1 MSTAAPTSRL
11 LFGAFELDLATSEL
25 RRSGSV
31 VRLPPQPLKVLA
43 LLAGRPGELV
53 TREELRAHLWG
64 EETFV
69 DFDRGLNFCV
79 NQVRA
84 ALGDDADAPRFVETL
99 PRRGYRF
106 IAPVAGLP
114 TPATSPAAVVPS
126 PAEASA
132 GPPPSVPRRPRRA
145 WAVTMAAVTIGLAL
159 AAAYLRRPPSG
170 SVAPAARRMLV
181 VLPFTNLTGDPE
193 QEFLSDGVT
202 EELTTQLAGL
212 PREQLGVIARTSAM
226 KYKGTKT
233 AVDQIGRELG
243 VDYVLEGSVRR
254 GAGRLRITAQLID
267 ARTQAHL
274 WAENYERE
282 LRDILAL
289 EREVTSAI
297 AGEIRLQLTPQQR
310 QRLADVR
317 PVDVEAHEMY
327 LRGRHLWNERS
338 PPALQQA
345 IELFSEAAEKDPQYA
360 LPHAGLA
367 DCYVLLHQHGLLT
380 PAASFPR
387 ARDEA
392 QAALDLDPTLA
403 EPLASRALVRFLFD
417 WDWAGAERDFLKSI
431 ELNPSQATAHQW
443 YAELL
448 TATGRTEAALS
459 ELGRARE
466 LDPLSRIVSAASGRP
481 FYYARRQDEA
491 IARFRSAVEMD
502 PSFLVAHALLG
513 RALEAKGRHA
523 DALAELDQA
532 LVLGPE
538 EPNAV
543 AEHAAVLAKLGR
555 RPEALEGLARL
566 EALSRRRYVP
576 QYLFVVVYAALGDTQ
591 AASASLARAAEQRD
605 PDLVHLAVDPRVDGV
620 RQDARFQAV
629 LARLALPR

>member
-1 MSTAAPTSRL
+1 
-11 LFGAFELDLATSEL
+11 
-25 RRSGSV
+25 
-31 VRLPPQPLKVLA
+31 
-43 LLAGRPGELV
+43 
-53 TREELRAHLWG
+53 
-64 EETFV
+64 
-69 DFDRGLNFCV
+69 
-79 NQVRA
+79 
-84 ALGDDADAPRFVETL
+84 
-99 PRRGYRF
+99 
-106 IAPVAGLP
+106 
-114 TPATSPAAVVPS
+114 
-126 PAEASA
+126 
-132 GPPPSVPRRPRRA
+132 
-145 WAVTMAAVTIGLAL
+145 
-159 AAAYLRRPPSG
+159 
-170 SVAPAARRMLV
+170 MLV
-181 VLPFTNLTGDPE
+181 VLPFANLTGDPE
-193 QEFLSDGVT
+193 EEFLSDGVT

-212 PREQLGVIARTSAM
+212 PREQLGIIARTSAM

-243 VDYVLEGSVRR
+243 VDYLLEGSVRR
-254 GAGRLRITAQLID
+254 GGGRLRITAQLID

-282 LRDILAL
+282 LRDVLAL

-297 AGEIRLQLTPQQR
+297 VGEIRLQLTPQQR
-310 QRLADVR
+310 QRLSDVH

-327 LRGRHLWNERS
+327 LRGRHLWNKRS

-345 IELFSEAAEKDPQYA
+345 IELFSEAAAKDPQYA

-367 DCYVLLHQHGLLT
+367 DCYLLLHQHGLLT

-387 ARDEA
+387 AREEA

-403 EPLASRALVRFLFD
+403 EPLTSRANARFLFE
-417 WDWAGAERDFLKSI
+417 WDWAGAERDFLTSI
-431 ELNPSQATAHQW
+431 ELNPSQPTAHQW

-459 ELGRARE
+459 EVARARE
-466 LDPLSRIVSAASGRP
+466 LDPLSLIVRTASGRP
-481 FYYARRQDEA
+481 FYYARRPDEA
-491 IARFRSAVEMD
+491 IARFRSAVEVD

-523 DALAELDQA
+523 DALAELEQA

-538 EPNAV
+538 EPTAV
-543 AEHAAVLAKLGR
+543 AERCAVLARLGR

-576 QYLFVVVYAALGDTQ
+576 RYLFVVVYSALGDTE
-591 AASASLARAAEQRD
+591 AALASLARSAEQRD